1 MGVTEPW
8 GAHIWWTYLP
18 PPVSQSSLL
27 KRVTFQWIHGYMAP
41 WILCLRKCLQLS
53 RIGNMFSFSP
63 LACVT
68 MKHFLFYF
76 LRNSR
81 QKKCCLAQYTLA
93 LDAWVASIILRWVNI
108 LWQFAL
114 TWPSDPTY
122 SFPLYLSSPF
132 LCVVRLFPWVYQKC
146 LNMLFSYLI
155 SLVALYH
162 FLYPSRYH
170 TGNCCDF

>member
-93 LDAWVASIILRWVNI
+93 LDAWVASILRWVNI
-108 LWQFAL
+108 LWQF
-114 TWPSDPTY
+114 
-122 SFPLYLSSPF
+122 
-132 LCVVRLFPWVYQKC
+132 C
-146 LNMLFSYLI
+146 SYLTFWPHI
-155 SLVALYH
+155 QFPFILEQPI
-162 FLYPSRYH
+162 FMCSRTLPPGLSKVPQYVV
-170 TGNCCDF
+170 